1 MFGFCI
7 SSVMLQNLLVLLQAS
22 STPVPLSQEIHTLAK
37 VSQVT
42 GLCGGYLLKHVHQL
56 LADLSGKGKS
66 HTMAM
71 RETTNVAH
79 QSHSITVFS
88 FSFLSTSRTFFPL
101 LSCSTYN
108 ISCLLYSKEKWALP
122 NSLCSQLSH

>member
-88 FSFLSTSRTFFPL
+88 FSFLSTSRTFFP
-101 LSCSTYN
+101 SSAAPRTT
-108 ISCLLYSKEKWALP
+108 
-122 NSLCSQLSH
+122 SLAYCIPRRSGPFPTVSAPS